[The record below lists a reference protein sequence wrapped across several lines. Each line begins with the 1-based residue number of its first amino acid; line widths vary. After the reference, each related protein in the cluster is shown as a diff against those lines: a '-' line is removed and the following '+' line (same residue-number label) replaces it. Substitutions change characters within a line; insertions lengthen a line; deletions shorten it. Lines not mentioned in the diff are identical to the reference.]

1 MFDSVV
7 RKRGLA
13 KCPDGGMEAVDKV
26 CRVIEDIKMKHNDPL
41 AKSRTYHFPT
51 HEDVCKHRQN

>member
-41 AKSRTYHFPT
+41 AKSRLLNAIRKT
-51 HEDVCKHRQN
+51 